1 MKRVRPRD
9 RAGPPPAIRWVGGT
23 GGYLSLLDQTALPA
37 RAVRIAVRDPE
48 TLRGAIRRLAVRGAP
63 AIGVAAAYGVVLGAQ
78 AAARAVRRA
87 GRDPA
92 RAAERFRAETLA
104 AARRLATSR
113 PTAVNLFWALD
124 RMRRA
129 LDRAVER
136 ALAGEAF
143 DARRAAE
150 LLLEEAR
157 AIHREDEE
165 LCRAIGR
172 HGARLLEDGSSV
184 LTHCNA
190 GALATGGSG
199 TALAV
204 VYEAVRAGKT
214 IRVYAD
220 ETRPLLQGARLTS
233 WELRASGIDVT
244 VIADGAAASLLAS
257 GRVQAAIVGA
267 DRIARNGDVANKIGT
282 LAVAIAARRCGVP
295 FYVAAPGTTFDLDLA
310 DGSSIPIEE
319 RPEEEVLEVLG
330 RRAAPRGVRAWNP
343 AFDVTPAEL
352 VSAIITEKG
361 VLRPPYARSIRE
373 ALG

>member
-1 MKRVRPRD
+1 MKRVRH
-9 RAGPPPAIRWVGGT
+9 RARGGPPPAIRWVGGT

-48 TLRGAIRRLAVRGAP
+48 TLWEAIRRLAVRGAP
-63 AIGVAAAYGVVLGAQ
+63 AIGIAAAYGVVLGAQ
-78 AAARAVRRA
+78 AAAQKGRRS

-92 RAAERFRAETLA
+92 RAAESFRAETLSA
-104 AARRLATSR
+104 VRRLATSR

-136 ALAGEAF
+136 ALAGRPF
-143 DARRAAE
+143 DGRRAAAS
-150 LLLEEAR
+150 LLEEAR
-157 AIHREDEE
+157 AIHGEDEE

-172 HGARLLEDGSSV
+172 HGARLLEDGFSV

-204 VYEAVRAGKT
+204 VYEAVRSGKK

-233 WELRASGIDVT
+233 WELRASGVDVT
-244 VIADGAAASLLAS
+244 LLADGAAASLLAS
-257 GRVQAAIVGA
+257 GRIQAAIVGA

-282 LAVAIAARRCGVP
+282 LGVAIAARRFRVP
-295 FYVAAPGTTFDLDLA
+295 FYVAAPTTTFDLDLA
-310 DGSSIPIEE
+310 DGSGIPIEE
-319 RPEEEVLEVLG
+319 RPQAEVLEVLG

-343 AFDVTPAEL
+343 AFDVTPAQL
-352 VSAIITEKG
+352 VTAIITEKG
-361 VLRPPYARSIRE
+361 VLRPPYARSIRR